1 MNGSTREHAEKELE
15 RLEAQRS
22 SRHPLEDMRESLE
35 EVCQRVKE
43 RFACL
48 GFDEKRL
55 AFEALNVFA
64 TLTDDHIEV
73 NAALSVY
80 DQD

>member
-1 MNGSTREHAEKELE
+1 MKTHRGDAERVFEKLE
-15 RLEAQRS
+15 VQRNC
-22 SRHPLEDMRESLE
+22 RHPLEDMRESLE

-43 RFACL
+43 SFACL
-48 GFDEKRL
+48 GFDDKRL
-55 AFEALNVFA
+55 DFESLNVFA
-64 TLTDDHIEV
+64 TLTDDHIKV

>member
-1 MNGSTREHAEKELE
+1 MKTHRGDAERVFEKLE
-15 RLEAQRS
+15 DQRN
-22 SRHPLEDMRESLE
+22 SRHPLEDIRKSLE

-55 AFEALNVFA
+55 DFEALKSIRDF
-64 TLTDDHIEV
+64 DR
-73 NAALSVY
+73 
-80 DQD
+80 

>member
-1 MNGSTREHAEKELE
+1 
-15 RLEAQRS
+15 
-22 SRHPLEDMRESLE
+22 MRESLE

-43 RFACL
+43 RSACL

-55 AFEALNVFA
+55 DFEALNVFA
-64 TLTDDHIEV
+64 TLTDNHIEV

>member
-1 MNGSTREHAEKELE
+1 MKTHRGDAERVFEKF
-15 RLEAQRS
+15 EAQRS

-43 RFACL
+43 RSACL
-48 GFDEKRL
+48 DFDEKRL
-55 AFEALNVFA
+55 DFEALNVFA

>member
-1 MNGSTREHAEKELE
+1 MKTHRGDAEKVLE
-15 RLEAQRS
+15 KLESQRS
-22 SRHPLEDMRESLE
+22 SSHPLEDMRESLE
-35 EVCQRVKE
+35 EVWQRIKE
-43 RFACL
+43 RSASL

-55 AFEALNVFA
+55 DFEALNVFA